1 MTPAGTLTTFYSFCA
16 QSNCADGTSPVAGL
30 VLGVDGNFYGVAES
44 GGANYSGT
52 VFQLTPSGTLTTL
65 YTFCSQANCADGE
78 YPLAKLI
85 QGTDENF
92 YGATEFGGSG
102 TACEFGVGCGTIFK
116 ITPSGTLT
124 TLYNFNGSDGSLP
137 YGALIQAFDGNFYGT
152 TYLGGANNDGTIF
165 KMTPAGTLTALYS
178 FAGADG
184 ARPVASLVQA
194 SDGNFYGI
202 TSEGGAHGEGI
213 LFKITPAGLLT
224 TLHSFSRTAGD
235 YPIGALVRA
244 TDGNVYGTTAEG
256 GDNGY
261 GTIFKISAED
271 EFPTVYS
278 FSSID
283 GFGNSGLVQATNG
296 SLYGTTYPDS
306 SANEGTVFSL
316 SIGLGPFVGT
326 VPSSGTIGETIQIL
340 GTDLT
345 GATSVTF
352 NGIASTFTV
361 ESKTLISATVPPGAT
376 TGVLKVTTSAKTLKS
391 NVIFQ
396 IRP

>member
-1 MTPAGTLTTFYSFCA
+1 MAHTPWLGLCW
-16 QSNCADGTSPVAGL
+16 ADG
-30 VLGVDGNFYGVAES
+30 NYYGVAES
-44 GGANYSGT
+44 GGVNYSGT
-52 VFQLTPSGTLTTL
+52 VFQLTPGGTLTVL
-65 YTFCSQANCADGE
+65 YTFCSQTNCADGE

-165 KMTPAGTLTALYS
+165 KMTPAGTLTTLYS

-184 ARPVASLVQA
+184 ARPVASLLQA
-194 SDGNFYGI
+194 KNGSFFGI
-202 TSEGGAHGEGI
+202 SSEGGSHGEGT
-213 LFKITPAGLLT
+213 LFTITPAGLLT
-224 TLHSFSRTAGD
+224 TLHGFSRAGGD
-235 YPIGALVRA
+235 YPIGALVQA
-244 TDGNVYGTTAEG
+244 SDGSVYGTTAQG
-256 GDNGY
+256 GASGF
-261 GTIFKISAED
+261 GTIFNISAEGA
-271 EFPTVYS
+271 FPAVYS

-316 SIGLGPFVGT
+316 SIGLGPFVET

-361 ESKTLISATVPPGAT
+361 GSKTLISATVPPDAT
-376 TGVLKVTTSAKTLKS
+376 TGVVKVTTSAKTLKS